1 MSFYNPPYKLRNWVS
16 LEKLDWGS
24 LSRNL
29 NGIELLLENYDKI
42 VWDDLSRNENAIDI
56 LKENMEKIDWDQTT
70 SKSICQNKNAI
81 GIIKSNL
88 HKVTDWYNLSK
99 NESAIE
105 LLENDKNQISWFCP
119 YWDECIYDIDGINFL
134 KDKFS
139 KEKLFCWWNLENNPM
154 AIAFLKENL
163 DKVNWGNLSKNKWT
177 IDIIKG
183 NLDKIDDWYNLSSN
197 PKAIEIL
204 EDNFE
209 NIDWWGLSL
218 NPEAIHILKEHP
230 DKINWL
236 ALVNNTN
243 GMDIIR
249 ENLDKLDSDC
259 WLDLSANPSI
269 FEIDYNKIK
278 NRIAPYKEELIAV
291 AMNPTRFARYL
302 YEFNYDIGEDMLLD
316 NSYS

>member
-163 DKVNWGNLSKNKWT
+163 DKVNWDNLSKNKWA

-183 NLDKIDDWYNLSSN
+183 NLDKIDDWYVNILGDSFLKKNNATSLIKNLTLPTTPCLKTYIFLMGFDTISFTTSN
-197 PKAIEIL
+197 P
-204 EDNFE
+204 EDCSKNL
-209 NIDWWGLSL
+209 IVVGL
-218 NPEAIHILKEHP
+218 
-230 DKINWL
+230 
-236 ALVNNTN
+236 
-243 GMDIIR
+243 
-249 ENLDKLDSDC
+249 
-259 WLDLSANPSI
+259 
-269 FEIDYNKIK
+269 
-278 NRIAPYKEELIAV
+278 
-291 AMNPTRFARYL
+291 
-302 YEFNYDIGEDMLLD
+302 
-316 NSYS
+316 